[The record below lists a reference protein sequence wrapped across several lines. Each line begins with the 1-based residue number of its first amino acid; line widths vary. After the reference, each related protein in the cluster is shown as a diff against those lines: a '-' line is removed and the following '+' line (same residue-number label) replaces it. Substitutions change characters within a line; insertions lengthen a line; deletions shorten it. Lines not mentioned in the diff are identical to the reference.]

1 VVGHLE
7 GATQGGTS
15 LSERSVPQG
24 TDGAP
29 ISVADS
35 GFCEELAEYLGIKSS
50 TAKTAFLDE
59 PTQRV
64 LGVAS
69 WAVDKSADPEER
81 ARMVIAWAKKRGAG
95 AFKPVPDEYI
105 SLAGSVGHG
114 EEAHYR
120 ENETLARLLARYWH
134 QHPHR
139 LARVLEELE
148 IWVNVFPEQLKD
160 NGRS

>member
-1 VVGHLE
+1 MSDG
-7 GATQGGTS
+7 S
-15 LSERSVPQG
+15 LPDG

-29 ISVADS
+29 TTVANAA
-35 GFCEELAEYLGIKSS
+35 FCELVAKDLGIKPT

-69 WAVDKSADPEER
+69 WAMDKSNDQEER

-95 AFKPVPDEYI
+95 AFRPISDEYV

-120 ENETLARLLARYWH
+120 ENEALARLLARYWKEN
-134 QHPHR
+134 PRR
-139 LARVLEELE
+139 LARVLDELE
-148 IWVNVFPEQLKD
+148 IWVNVFPEQLDPK